1 MRSFLVTVTTYE
13 PFPREY
19 SGTYTASGAHT
30 AAARAILDARAKSM
44 HVRRITNYSL
54 KIQPL

>member
-1 MRSFLVTVTTYE
+1 MRSYLVTVTTYE
-13 PFPREY
+13 PYPREY

-30 AAARAILDARAKSM
+30 AAARGIVDARKKSA

>member
-1 MRSFLVTVTTYE
+1 MRPYLVTVTTYE

-19 SGTYTASGAHT
+19 AGTYRTSGAHI
-30 AAARAILDARAKSM
+30 AASRAILDARKQSA
-44 HVRRITNYSL
+44 HVRRITNYTL